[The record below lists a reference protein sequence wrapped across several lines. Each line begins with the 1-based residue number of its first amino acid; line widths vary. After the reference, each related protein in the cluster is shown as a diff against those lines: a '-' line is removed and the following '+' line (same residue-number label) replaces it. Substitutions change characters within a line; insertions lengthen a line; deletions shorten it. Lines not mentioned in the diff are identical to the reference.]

1 MCTRLVQYVLLS
13 SAIQGPV
20 HVAMLSARKVY
31 ECVNIFNDG
40 AESHLENT
48 QATVHKDAVYS

>member
-1 MCTRLVQYVLLS
+1 
-13 SAIQGPV
+13 
-20 HVAMLSARKVY
+20 MLEHFQLENIH
-31 ECVNIFNDG
+31 ECVSNFDDG